1 MIAFMKSTR
10 IHKEH
15 IQSKNIH
22 MDVQPK
28 QAKSFCAILTMA
40 KKKFVKK
47 AKVINSIIL
56 SRYVAINDSQ
66 NSLQIKSNIKE

>member
-1 MIAFMKSTR
+1 MTAFMKSTR

-40 KKKFVKK
+40 KKKLVKK
-47 AKVINSIIL
+47 K
-56 SRYVAINDSQ
+56 Q
-66 NSLQIKSNIKE
+66 K